1 MWTRSL
7 TPVGRGREAHRSH
20 NCCSLGPL
28 WRCSQHGQMPLFWAA
43 YNGHL
48 EVAKVLVTAGAELLA
63 TDTVRLLLHVQHLFP
78 PP

>member
-1 MWTRSL
+1 
-7 TPVGRGREAHRSH
+7 
-20 NCCSLGPL
+20 
-28 WRCSQHGQMPLFWAA
+28 MPLFWAA

-63 TDTVRLLLHVQHLFP
+63 TDTVRLLLHVQHLLFP